1 MWDSTALA
9 PKLLTSNQQF
19 KVNIRQSHISQ
30 KTSEMPRISCKW
42 MKQDQRVRLSF
53 KERRM
58 KFREPTKPHRKS
70 GVWGIRVRG
79 YVEGPRAR
87 GLYESVGVRG
97 AARLVV
103 CFFFVLAVFTGFLRT
118 LGGAKRE
125 CRNVS

>member
-42 MKQDQRVRLSF
+42 MKQDRRVRLSF

-70 GVWGIRVRG
+70 GVWCTRRSWAVERLRVRG
-79 YVEGPRAR
+79 VYV
-87 GLYESVGVRG
+87 LG
-97 AARLVV
+97 AASLIAGAA
-103 CFFFVLAVFTGFLRT
+103 FFFALAAL
-118 LGGAKRE
+118 
-125 CRNVS
+125 